1 MKGEIKEKL
10 RALRLD
16 AGYTQKEM
24 AQKIKSTD
32 KNIWAY
38 EKGLATPPA
47 EIIVAYAEAFNVSTD
62 YLLGLEDDF
71 GVRVDD
77 KGKKPDTLSAEE
89 RRLLE
94 GYREIN
100 AAGKKLVMQTVETLR
115 NTAAGSGSG
124 AESSK
129 IG

>member
-1 MKGEIKEKL
+1 MRIKE
-10 RALRLD
+10 LRLERNL
-16 AGYTQKEM
+16 TQSEVAK
-24 AQKIKSTD
+24 AIGTSQR
-32 KNIWAY
+32 NIGRWENGENEPAAVY
-38 EKGLATPPA
+38 VKALAEFFGVRA
-47 EIIVAYAEAFNVSTD
+47 D

-77 KGKKPDTLSAEE
+77 KEKKPDTLSAEE

-115 NTAAGSGSG
+115 GTSAGSGST
-124 AESSK
+124 STQNK

>member
-1 MKGEIKEKL
+1 MNRIKEL
-10 RALRLD
+10 RTAEGISQQRL
-16 AGYTQKEM
+16 AQVVGTTQRNISYWESGVEIN
-24 AQKIKSTD
+24 AQ
-32 KNIWAY
+32 Y
-38 EKGLATPPA
+38 ATRIA
-47 EIIVAYAEAFNVSTD
+47 NFFDVTVD

-77 KGKKPDTLSAEE
+77 KEKKPDTLSAEE

-115 NTAAGSGSG
+115 GTAAGSGRG
-124 AESSK
+124 ANQSK
-129 IG
+129 IS